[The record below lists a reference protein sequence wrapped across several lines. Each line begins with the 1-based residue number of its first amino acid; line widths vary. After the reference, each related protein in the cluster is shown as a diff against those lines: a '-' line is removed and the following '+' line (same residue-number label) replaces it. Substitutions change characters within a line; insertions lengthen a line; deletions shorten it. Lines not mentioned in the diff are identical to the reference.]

1 MISRR
6 DLEIAV
12 DELLNSQ
19 PTYQTC
25 AKLADLYTILDHL
38 KVAYQEDS
46 PPDQGS
52 EFMQVIYGKNMGDVL
67 KIIDELMEATH
78 VLNPRLYET
87 VIMRL
92 KEL

>member
-12 DELLNSQ
+12 DELLNAQ

-38 KVAYQEDS
+38 KAPYQEDS
-46 PPDQGS
+46 GPGS
-52 EFMQVIYGKNMGDVL
+52 EFMKAVHGKDVGAVF
-67 KIIDELMEATH
+67 KVMDELMDATQI
-78 VLNPRLYET
+78 LNPRLYEN
-87 VIMRL
+87 VIIRIN
-92 KEL
+92 EL